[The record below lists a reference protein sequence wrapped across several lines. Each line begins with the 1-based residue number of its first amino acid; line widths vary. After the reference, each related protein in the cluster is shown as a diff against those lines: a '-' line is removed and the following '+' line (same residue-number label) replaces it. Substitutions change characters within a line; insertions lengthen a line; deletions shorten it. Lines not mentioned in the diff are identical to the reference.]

1 MTNQPH
7 KLPQQINPRRPE
19 DTAVAPYNFVPLP
32 EQVVTVDPE
41 ALPDQD
47 RYYGSDAEHHYTGAI
62 QCKLLTET
70 PLYVRAALVP
80 EDYRTLDTPE
90 DQDEPYYKRVKN
102 RPDFFYTDWTKTPVI
117 PGSSLRG
124 MVRSLVEMVSYSKFE
139 SVSQQPLVY
148 RAVGDT
154 TSHGNNYRDQIMRK
168 DSEGYDEDNK
178 RYQAYTPLVKAGYV
192 LRDGKGGWE
201 IQPARQIGGA
211 TFARIHHNLLRP
223 YESRLKRVAGTHN
236 AYYIYIQSGPL
247 DYQRIRG
254 GLIRT
259 RYAKTLRASDR
270 MGTGLFQ
277 GVLARSGA
285 IFSKRTE
292 AVVFPLD
299 PAADAISISD
309 HLAQAY
315 LDQLTPEQKSLLGS
329 DGVLTLAEQSKRS
342 KEQGNAEDEPA
353 DGFPAYRQPV
363 FYLLNEQGEL
373 VFFGHTMM
381 MRLPYPKSPF
391 EMVPAYLRRE
401 EQVDLTEA
409 IFGYTKSRGTGKA
422 KAYAG
427 RVFFSD
433 AHLDRQIHETS
444 DDLWVAEQPIVP
456 KILASPKATAFQHY
470 LVQQTPSPQVSGE
483 TRDGRP
489 KYEKVLADYT
499 VDEEQSTLR
508 GQKLYWHKGKITLGD
523 IHEPVENLQ
532 KMQRE
537 RPDRQMRDSQYTQ
550 INPVRAGVHFTF
562 ELRFEN
568 LSGVELGALLWA
580 LTIPGREGEV
590 YRHKLGMAKPYGMGA
605 VQIVP
610 TLQLQDRRERYT
622 RLFVADEPDQAQW
635 EEGAQTLTMPDA
647 STKSIHDFERHILQ
661 AVAGDAKN
669 PPQRLHE
676 LRRVQ
681 VMLALMR
688 WPGPNPQ
695 ETRYLEIERPDPN
708 GKRGKVNEYRT
719 RPVLPS
725 PLPTG
730 REETRTVFAVPSKAT
745 YSTAEPPATERKSAV
760 AANFAAFLRGSTT
773 ESAPIKPVER
783 TNIPTTATTTPID
796 RPTSPQEIKEGQ
808 YLEGIVLRVEKER
821 VVVNLKIDGADEA
834 SLLIEQIMP
843 PINPADD
850 WTARFPNG
858 SIIRAWVRRIN
869 RRGRVQLTMKEP
881 K

>member
-32 EQVVTVDPE
+32 EQVVTVDPNT
-41 ALPDQD
+41 LPDQD
-47 RYYGSDAEHHYTGAI
+47 RYYGSDADHHYTGTI
-62 QCKLLTET
+62 QCKLITET

-80 EDYRTLDTPE
+80 EDYQTLDTLE
-90 DQDEPYYKRVKN
+90 DQGKPYYERVKN
-102 RPDFFYTDWTKTPVI
+102 RPDFFYTNWTKTPVI

-124 MVRSLVEMVSYSKFE
+124 MVRSLVEMVSHSKFE
-139 SVSQQPLVY
+139 SASQQPLVY

-154 TSHGNNYRDQIMRK
+154 TSHGNNYRDKIMRK
-168 DSEGYDEDNK
+168 DSEGYDEENK

-192 LRDGKGGWE
+192 LRDKNGGWE

-299 PAADAISISD
+299 PNATPISIPD

-315 LDQLTPEQKSLLGS
+315 LDQLTPEQKNLLGL
-329 DGVLTLAEQSKRS
+329 DGVLTLAKQDAQSKAHG
-342 KEQGNAEDEPA
+342 KTEGGTV
-353 DGFPAYRQPV
+353 DGEIIDHQPV
-363 FYLLNEQGEL
+363 FYLINEQGKL

-391 EMVPAYLRRE
+391 EMVPDYLRKE

-409 IFGYTKSRGTGKA
+409 IFGYTKSKETGKA

-433 AHLDRQIHETS
+433 AHLDRQIHDTS
-444 DDLWVAEQPIVP
+444 DDLWFAEQPIVP

-499 VDEEQSTLR
+499 ANEEQTTLR
-508 GQKLYWHKGKITLGD
+508 GQKLYWHKGKVALGD
-523 IHEPVENLQ
+523 IHEPIENLQ

-610 TLQLQDRRERYT
+610 ILQLQDRRKRYT
-622 RLFVADEPDQAQW
+622 QLFVSDDNNQVQW
-635 EEGAQTLTMPDA
+635 AEGAQTMATADP
-647 STKSIHDFERHILQ
+647 STTLIHDFERHILQ
-661 AVAGDAKN
+661 ELAGAAKN

-695 ETRYLEIERPDPN
+695 ETRYMEIERPDPN
-708 GKRGKVNEYRT
+708 DKRGKVNEYRT

-730 REETRTVFAVPSKAT
+730 REETRTVVAAPSKAT

-760 AANFAAFLRGSTT
+760 AADFAAFLRGSAT
-773 ESAPIKPVER
+773 ESTSTKPTEP
-783 TNIPTTATTTPID
+783 TNTPSTATTPVD
-796 RPTSPQEIKEGQ
+796 RPVSPQEIKEGM

-821 VVVNLKIDGADEA
+821 VVVDLQIAGADEA

-843 PINPADD
+843 PITPTDEWA
-850 WTARFPNG
+850 ARFPNG
-858 SIIRAWVRRIN
+858 STIRAWVRRIN
-869 RRGRVQLTMKEP
+869 QRGRVQLTMKGP